1 MVAHLKMCFQAEWDK
16 ITTFHLFKTRMFRDW
31 MATCVLEKGAR
42 RGNVP
47 LDLNALGSVNIVAFS
62 VCGKVLGVGR
72 GSRLKILGI
81 LGQFQPFGFLS

>member
-1 MVAHLKMCFQAEWDK
+1 MIYLAERSESMW
-16 ITTFHLFKTRMFRDW
+16 T
-31 MATCVLEKGAR
+31 VSR
-42 RGNVP
+42 RVNVP
-47 LDLNALGSVNIVAFS
+47 LDLYTLSSVYVVAFS